1 MRQRLK
7 GEKYKM
13 GFFVSFFLK
22 VRRGVKIGVT
32 IISKK
37 RKIKHDHQFI
47 SLHDSLKIY
56 Q

>member
-7 GEKYKM
+7 GEKVQN
-13 GFFVSFFLK
+13 GIFCEFFFLK

-37 RKIKHDHQFI
+37 KIKHDHQCI

>member
-13 GFFVSFFLK
+13 GFFVSFLK
-22 VRRGVKIGVT
+22 VRRGVKIGVK

-37 RKIKHDHQFI
+37 KIKHDHQCI